1 MNAESVGNYSPISI
15 DQSCFRGLW
24 LYPDISPYGEQKKQ
38 DALSKTHLGTHWL
51 LSDDD
56 FALLI
61 ALKKDICID
70 MQISVYGYL
79 HISILHKSMYPKENI
94 LLGRLD

>member
-38 DALSKTHLGTHWL
+38 DALSKTHLGTHWRFCPFNSIKKRYL
-51 LSDDD
+51 YRYADIRLWI
-56 FALLI
+56 FAYI
-61 ALKKDICID
+61 HPA
-70 MQISVYGYL
+70 
-79 HISILHKSMYPKENI
+79 
-94 LLGRLD
+94 